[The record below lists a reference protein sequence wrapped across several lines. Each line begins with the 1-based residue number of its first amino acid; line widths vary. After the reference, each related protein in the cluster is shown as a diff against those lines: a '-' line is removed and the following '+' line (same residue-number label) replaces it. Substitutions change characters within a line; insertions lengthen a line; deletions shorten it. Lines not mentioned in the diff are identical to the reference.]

1 MGLGVLA
8 LYRGGAGGVGRR
20 GTKNTK
26 TLKTDLI
33 YSLLIKYYSL
43 LTYRH

>member
-8 LYRGGAGGVGRR
+8 LYRGGAGGVERR